1 MFGNNYCPG
10 LTKSPYSHSNRWLE
24 YLLEIEPG
32 NFTDPQ
38 TSYMDIGYEYW
49 KLITCQL
56 LKFYTSPRRH
66 LSNFHLQ
73 ASIKMR
79 YLLSVSNPGIL
90 DKMKNWYK
98 PEQVPSPHQSH
109 TQDTGSPA
117 EPCPSE
123 QGPRG
128 TSLYRI
134 SAMCVLCC
142 LDILSYYKHGQS
154 TWNWDACLTDS
165 IKVLC

>member
-1 MFGNNYCPG
+1 MYGNNYCPG

-49 KLITCQL
+49 KLITCQIF
-56 LKFYTSPRRH
+56 KFYTSLRRH

-73 ASIKMR
+73 AAFKMR
-79 YLLSVSNPGIL
+79 YLFSVSNPGIL

-98 PEQVPSPHQSH
+98 PEQVQSAHQSQTPRKQH
-109 TQDTGSPA
+109 
-117 EPCPSE
+117 PSRAMSFRARSKRYE
-123 QGPRG
+123 FVLNQS
-128 TSLYRI
+128 SLW
-134 SAMCVLCC
+134 AMLFRYLFKV
-142 LDILSYYKHGQS
+142 IFKVIHYYKQ
-154 TWNWDACLTDS
+154 
-165 IKVLC
+165 

>member
-49 KLITCQL
+49 KLITCHI

-73 ASIKMR
+73 AAFEMR

-109 TQDTGSPA
+109 TQDSGSPA

-123 QGPRG
+123 PGPRG

-142 LDILSYYKHGQS
+142 LDILKVIIKWSVHLKLG
-154 TWNWDACLTDS
+154 CLSDRQYQ
-165 IKVLC
+165 VLC